1 MFKKLVLLFISLF
14 LISPIAFADDSSIIP
29 VAWLFTK
36 NNKLDRNDWADWY
49 KIFENTSSIN
59 QYNQAGDYIGR
70 FSLSGSD
77 IYQYNQASKYTGH
90 FSIYGSDIYQYN
102 QADKYTGH
110 FSIYGSD
117 IYQYNQADKYT
128 GHFS

>member
-49 KIFENTSSIN
+49 KIFENTSSIS

-70 FSLSGSD
+70 FRIFGSGID
-77 IYQYNQASKYTGH
+77 QYNQTGDY
-90 FSIYGSDIYQYN
+90 IGSFRIFGSGIDQYN
-102 QADKYTGH
+102 QTGDY
-110 FSIYGSD
+110 IGSFRIFGSGID
-117 IYQYNQADKYT
+117 QYNQTGNYT
-128 GHFS
+128 GRFR

>member
-14 LISPIAFADDSSIIP
+14 LISPIAFADDSSIVP
-29 VAWLFTK
+29 VVWLLTK
-36 NNKLDRNDWADWY
+36 NNQLDRNDWADWY

-110 FSIYGSD
+110 FS
-117 IYQYNQADKYT
+117 
-128 GHFS
+128 